1 MLGHATTRSDINGQG
16 CHEGEGERVE
26 KKDMRLCELS
36 SLPAEFMAT
45 NGGSMELRVTQD
57 ARTGGKQLCM
67 GLKAAY
73 NTGDIG
79 EPDDIG
85 FR

>member
-1 MLGHATTRSDINGQG
+1 MKEKEKEWRRKTCG
-16 CHEGEGERVE
+16 CVNCP
-26 KKDMRLCELS
+26 LF
-36 SLPAEFMAT
+36 PAEFMAA

-57 ARTGGKQLCM
+57 ARTGGKQLSM

-79 EPDDIG
+79 EPGDRFQVRGERFERKPRGNI
-85 FR
+85 FT